1 MILGMSLSD
10 FTRVH
15 VIISLVGIGS
25 GLIVMLGLLSSR
37 VSGWTALFLLTTI
50 LTSATGFLF
59 PFTALLP
66 SHMVGILS
74 LVLLAV
80 AVSAL
85 YGMKL
90 SGVWRW
96 IYVLTAMASLYLN
109 VFVLII
115 QGFLKVPFL
124 HALAPSAP
132 PSEPPFAILQGVVL
146 VFFAVMTILA
156 LRRFRSNI
164 NAV

>member
-1 MILGMSLSD
+1 MRADVEAQHIPA
-10 FTRVH
+10 R
-15 VIISLVGIGS
+15 
-25 GLIVMLGLLSSR
+25 SSR
-37 VSGWTALFLLTTI
+37 GLRYREATPKRVGLTAIFFANGFAIGAWAVAIPSMKALYALTD
-50 LTSATGFLF
+50 AN
-59 PFTALLP
+59 
-66 SHMVGILS
+66 LS

-80 AVSAL
+80 SVSAL